1 MRSKDGDYSRVAN
14 LLCALVVVAFCAV
27 IFVPVVLDFI
37 KLVA

>member
-1 MRSKDGDYSRVAN
+1 VRSKDGDYSRVAN
-14 LLCALVVVAFCAV
+14 LLCVLVVAVCAV